1 MYELNYKTS
10 RRKQGKGSL
19 TLILAINIWILQHKG
34 IKTKHKQVG
43 LVQQKKQQNEVL
55 PWKVSK
61 NICKSYVW

>member
-55 PWKVSK
+55 P
-61 NICKSYVW
+61 